1 MSINFIFFLGNIFR
15 ILTLKEFL
23 VNTDISCY
31 SPFISF
37 LCHIV
42 IYAFILLD
50 QLFIANGIH
59 RIPIKTGIVISRY
72 GDQINFPKTLKV
84 LVLKISVELPTN
96 GIKST
101 INLAPCLIPLG
112 TRLFFLIRTLYK
124 LFLLCICRTSSA
136 FLYIQKQ

>member
-1 MSINFIFFLGNIFR
+1 MDFFHRIDGSQTLLKNASYSLLLNKLYLFFLIMSINFIFFLGNIFR

-72 GDQINFPKTLKV
+72 GDQTSFPKIRKV

-96 GIKST
+96 GIIS
-101 INLAPCLIPLG
+101 NAFCIP
-112 TRLFFLIRTLYK
+112 
-124 LFLLCICRTSSA
+124 
-136 FLYIQKQ
+136 

>member
-1 MSINFIFFLGNIFR
+1 MDFFHRIDGSQTLLKSASYSLLLNKLYLFFLIMSINFIFFLGNIFR

-72 GDQINFPKTLKV
+72 GDQTSFPKIRKV

-96 GIKST
+96 GIIS
-101 INLAPCLIPLG
+101 NAFCIP
-112 TRLFFLIRTLYK
+112 
-124 LFLLCICRTSSA
+124 
-136 FLYIQKQ
+136 

>member
-1 MSINFIFFLGNIFR
+1 MDKRSIGYKRRKLSTEKGTSAM
-15 ILTLKEFL
+15 LTLLEAAKKAAIPAKYVLF
-23 VNTDISCY
+23 DSCF
-31 SPFISF
+31 SSQPFPSQLIFFISF

-72 GDQINFPKTLKV
+72 GDQISFPKIRKV

-96 GIKST
+96 GIKS
-101 INLAPCLIPLG
+101 NA
-112 TRLFFLIRTLYK
+112 F
-124 LFLLCICRTSSA
+124 CIS
-136 FLYIQKQ
+136 

>member
-1 MSINFIFFLGNIFR
+1 MDFFHRIDGSQTLLKNASYSLLLNKLYLFFLIMSINFIFFLGNIFR

-72 GDQINFPKTLKV
+72 GDQTSFPKIRKV

-96 GIKST
+96 GIKS
-101 INLAPCLIPLG
+101 NA
-112 TRLFFLIRTLYK
+112 F
-124 LFLLCICRTSSA
+124 CIS
-136 FLYIQKQ
+136 

>member
-1 MSINFIFFLGNIFR
+1 MDKRSIGYKRRKLSTEKGTSAMLTLLEAAKKVAIPAKYVLFDSCFFLS
-15 ILTLKEFL
+15 T
-23 VNTDISCY
+23 ISLATY
-31 SPFISF
+31 FFISF

-72 GDQINFPKTLKV
+72 GDQISFPKILKV

-96 GIKST
+96 GIKS
-101 INLAPCLIPLG
+101 NAFCIP
-112 TRLFFLIRTLYK
+112 
-124 LFLLCICRTSSA
+124 
-136 FLYIQKQ
+136 

>member
-1 MSINFIFFLGNIFR
+1 MDFYHRIDGSQTLLKAPVTPFYLNKLYSFFLIMSINFIFFLGNIFR

-72 GDQINFPKTLKV
+72 GDQISFPKIREV

-96 GIKST
+96 GIKS
-101 INLAPCLIPLG
+101 NA
-112 TRLFFLIRTLYK
+112 F
-124 LFLLCICRTSSA
+124 CIS
-136 FLYIQKQ
+136 